1 MTGRREIYSTSA
13 LANGLKVN
21 KGADVSSILKYIQA
35 SADANAAD

>member
-1 MTGRREIYSTSA
+1 MTGSREICSASA